1 LIETFEIKFQS
12 GSITLVG
19 TIYLPAKN
27 KSFPLV
33 VNAHPASI
41 PLRTDSYYEHLKTSL
56 PEHGIGFLIFDRR
69 GSGDSGGD
77 FESASFEDLA
87 DDVVSAVL
95 AAREKVGERISKVT
109 LFGASQGAWIEPLA
123 AKKSDQ
129 IDNLILVSACGVTPA
144 DQMTYS
150 AMTALQRAGYGKEV
164 LDKVKA
170 IRARIDNYFRQPG
183 GKQELLRELNEF
195 QAEPWFELAYLPGDG
210 DLPDDP
216 HQSKWSL
223 EMDYQPLLVWRDL
236 CNPSIFLYAE
246 EDIWVPVDVS
256 IANYRS
262 ATAHLPYVE
271 FQVIPNT
278 DHLMYQLDSP
288 ASSVSPEYLEKIVT
302 WIHDRL
308 SD

>member
-1 LIETFEIKFQS
+1 MDFKFQS
-12 GSITLVG
+12 GANTLVG
-19 TIYLPAKN
+19 TIYLPETIE
-27 KSFPLV
+27 SFPLV
-33 VNAHPASI
+33 VNVHPASI
-41 PLRTDSYYEHLKTSL
+41 PLRTDPYYDHLKTSL
-56 PEHGIGFLIFDRR
+56 PEQGIAFLVFDRR

-87 DDVVSAVL
+87 DDVVAAVL
-95 AAREKVGERISKVT
+95 AAREKIGERISKVT

-150 AMTALQRAGYGKEV
+150 AVTALGRAGYGKEV
-164 LDKVKA
+164 LDRVRSL
-170 IRARIDNYFRQPG
+170 RARIDSYFRHPG
-183 GKQELLRELNEF
+183 GKQELLSELKQI

-210 DLPDDP
+210 DLPDAP
-216 HQSKWSL
+216 QQSKWFL
-223 EMDYQPLLVWRDL
+223 EMDYQPLLVWRDI
-236 CNPSIFLYAE
+236 CNPSLFLYAE

-256 IANYRS
+256 MANYKS
-262 ATAHLPYVE
+262 VTAHLPHVE

-278 DHLMYQLDSP
+278 DHLMYELATQTSSLSP
-288 ASSVSPEYLEKIVT
+288 KYVREVVT
-302 WIHDRL
+302 WIHNRL